1 MDNTPSETIT
11 NERDTTPYDSTTN
24 SYEAFSSYGDVLT
37 VKDLQSALQ
46 IGRSTAYK
54 LLQEGEIS
62 SIRIGDSYRIPK
74 RYLIDYVYGSCYNNG
89 VVASGLTVL
98 KEVSR

>member
-11 NERDTTPYDSTTN
+11 NERDTAQ
-24 SYEAFSSYGDVLT
+24 YEAFSGYGDVLT
-37 VKDLQSALQ
+37 VKDLQSALK

-54 LLQEGEIS
+54 LLQDGEIN

-74 RYLIDYVYGSCYNNG
+74 RYLIDYVYGSCYTDG

-98 KEVSR
+98 KEVK